1 MKVLLL
7 NGSPHT
13 NGTTAAALDEMR
25 GVFEKEGVEA
35 ELLQIG
41 TEPLRGCI
49 GCRKCLKLSGRCTFD
64 GDIVN
69 EILGKIA
76 EADAFVIGSPVYYAS
91 ANGAVLSVLDRVFYA
106 GGGLF
111 AGKVGAAVACARR
124 AGTTATLDDL
134 QKYFPING
142 MPMAA
147 TQYWPMVYGMK
158 PGDAAGDLE
167 GLQTVRLL
175 ARNIVWMIR
184 SFDAAR
190 KAGIEPPAPE
200 EPRAWTHFIR

>member
-7 NGSPHT
+7 NGSPHLSGT
-13 NGTTAAALDEMR
+13 TTAALNEMI
-25 GVFEKEGVEA
+25 GAFEAEGTDT

-41 TEPLRGCI
+41 VEPIRGCI
-49 GCRKCLKLSGRCTFD
+49 GCRKCLKLDNRCVFD

-69 EILGKIA
+69 EILEKIVG
-76 EADAFVIGSPVYYAS
+76 ADAFVVGSPVYYAS
-91 ANGAVLSVLDRVFYA
+91 ANGAVLSVLDRAFYA

-124 AGTTATLDDL
+124 AGTTSALDDL

-147 TQYWPMVYGMK
+147 TQYWPMVFGMK
-158 PGDAAGDLE
+158 PGDAASDLE

-175 ARNIVWMIR
+175 ARNITWMIK

-190 KAGIEPPAPE
+190 KVGIEPPALE
-200 EPRAWTHFIR
+200 EPRVWTHFIR

>member
-7 NGSPHT
+7 NGSPHR
-13 NGTTAAALDEMR
+13 NGTTMTALGAMIDEL
-25 GVFEKEGVEA
+25 EA
-35 ELLQIG
+35 GGLETELLHIG
-41 TEPLRGCI
+41 TEPIRGCI
-49 GCRKCLKLSGRCTFD
+49 GCRSCLKLDGRCVFD

-69 EILGKIA
+69 EILEKIVDC
-76 EADAFVIGSPVYYAS
+76 DAFVVGSPVYYAS
-91 ANGAVLSVLDRVFYA
+91 ANGAALSVLDRVFYA

-124 AGTTATLDDL
+124 AGATATLDDL

-147 TQYWPMVYGMK
+147 TQYWPMVFGMK
-158 PGDAAGDLE
+158 PGDAEGDIE

-175 ARNIVWMIR
+175 ARNISWMVK

-190 KAGIEPPAPE
+190 KAGIERPVLD